1 MERKHYYAYNKTRE
15 AFLSLGVSVPDQA
28 GGSFWSAL
36 SKHTLKTN
44 EGIWVAGAK
53 NRYDVNCSGQCD
65 RIYLDSSLRVTAMM
79 EGVMGLPLDAGV
91 EAFDSV
97 LLLPIHTIF
106 GSQTQSGDQVLIGT
120 IEEISAILE
129 GIEPLTNIPTVNEAR
144 GEDRTMQSPV
154 KWLAKLFAARD
165 RRRAARHFSP
175 PLMAFYWDGGI
186 PIPHMVTD
194 ISRTGLFLR
203 TADRWHPR
211 TLLRVTLQK
220 KSKDPIQPDQT
231 ITVQCRVVR
240 TGEEGVGMAFMLA
253 EGYSANGGADIGML
267 ASRKDLSH
275 FLNQLAEDFNS
286 LDGKE
291 NPFLPFPETPTPNT
305 EHASDKED
313 VAIPPANMESN
324 VERNSQAS

>member
-28 GGSFWSAL
+28 GGSFWAAL

-53 NRYDVNCSGQCD
+53 SRSDVNCSGQCD
-65 RIYLDSSLRVTAMM
+65 RIYLDSSLRVVAMM

-91 EAFDSV
+91 EGFESV

-129 GIEPLTNIPTVNEAR
+129 GIEPLANIPAVNETR
-144 GEDRTMQSPV
+144 VEGRTMQAPV
-154 KWLAKLFAARD
+154 KWLAKLFSARD

-220 KSKDPIQPDQT
+220 KGKDPIQPDQT

-253 EGYSANGGADIGML
+253 EGYSANGAADVGML
-267 ASRKDLSH
+267 AGRKDLSH
-275 FLNQLAEDFNS
+275 FLNQLAEDFNGS
-286 LDGKE
+286 GDKE
-291 NPFLPFPETPTPNT
+291 HPFLPFPEAANAEQAT
-305 EHASDKED
+305 AKDD
-313 VAIPPANMESN
+313 VAIPPANMENN